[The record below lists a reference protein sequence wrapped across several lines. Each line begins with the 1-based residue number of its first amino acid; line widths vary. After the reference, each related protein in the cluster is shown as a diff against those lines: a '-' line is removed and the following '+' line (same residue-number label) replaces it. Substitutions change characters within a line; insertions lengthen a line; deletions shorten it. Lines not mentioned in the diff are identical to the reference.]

1 MLVNMEVIIG
11 NNAGFCYGVK
21 NAVDKTIKELEER
34 KCEKVYC
41 LGELVHNKQVVEKLE
56 KMGLMTVQN
65 VSELSKA
72 SSKNDKVIIR
82 AHGVSKSVYQ
92 KIEEKGYNVI
102 DLTCPNV
109 LNIHKIVREYID
121 KGYYVLLIGKKDHPE
136 ILGTY
141 GWCKNKCSIIETI
154 DDVLSENVR
163 KAVDEHDKILVVA
176 QTTFRVE
183 KFNDIVSEVKNI
195 CKGIIEIKNT
205 ICNATKIRQEETE
218 RLAKDVDYMVIIG
231 GKNSSNTKKLY
242 EISSKYTKTIA
253 VETVKEL
260 KKEDTNGYTRVGV
273 MAGASTPENSIN
285 EVVDFLKKG

>member
-56 KMGLMTVQN
+56 KMGLTTVQN
-65 VSELSKA
+65 VSELPNA
-72 SSKNDKVIIR
+72 SNKNDKVIIR

-92 KIEEKGYNVI
+92 QIEEKEYNVV

-109 LNIHKIVREYID
+109 LNIHKIVRDYID

-141 GWCKNKCSIIETI
+141 GWCENKCSIIETI
-154 DDVLSENVR
+154 DDILGENAR
-163 KAVDEHDKILVVA
+163 KVVDEHDKILVVA
-176 QTTFRVE
+176 QTTFSVE
-183 KFNDIVSEVKNI
+183 KFNNIVSEIKNI
-195 CKGIIEIKNT
+195 CNGTLEIKNT

-218 RLAKDVDYMVIIG
+218 KLAKDVDYMVIIG

-242 EISSKYTKTIA
+242 EISNKYTKTIA
-253 VETVKEL
+253 IETVEEL
-260 KKEDTNGYTRVGV
+260 KKEDMNGYNRVGV
-273 MAGASTPENSIN
+273 MAGASTPKDSIN
-285 EVVDFLKKG
+285 EVVDFLEKS